1 MTTFDNALEAW
12 LKWKRVGE
20 GLGEVLGSSPSG
32 DKKFTYQKKKKKK
45 KPLITR
51 YVACFRSNSMNLSHC
66 SQQLD

>member
-32 DKKFTYQKKKKKK
+32 DKKFTYQKKKRKKTK
-45 KPLITR
+45 
-51 YVACFRSNSMNLSHC
+51 YF
-66 SQQLD
+66 

>member
-32 DKKFTYQKKKKKK
+32 DKKFTYQKKKRKKT
-45 KPLITR
+45 I
-51 YVACFRSNSMNLSHC
+51 YF
-66 SQQLD
+66 

>member
-32 DKKFTYQKKKKKK
+32 DKKFTYQKKKI
-45 KPLITR
+45 LHAVFF
-51 YVACFRSNSMNLSHC
+51 YAC
-66 SQQLD
+66 Q